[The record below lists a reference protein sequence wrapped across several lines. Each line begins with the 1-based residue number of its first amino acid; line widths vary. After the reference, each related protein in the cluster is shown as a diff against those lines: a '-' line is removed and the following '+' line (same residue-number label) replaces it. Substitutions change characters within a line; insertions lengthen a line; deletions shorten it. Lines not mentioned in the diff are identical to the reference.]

1 MTDDINNDPL
11 PSPKDIDGATQL
23 SVRAGLDDEGMRLDR
38 FICNSLEGITRTRIK
53 ELIKTGCILRQDKVI
68 SSPNARVKRHDIYEV
83 TMPPAA
89 SPEPVAQNIPLDV
102 IYEDDD
108 LIVINK
114 PAGLV
119 VHPATGHWQGTLVN
133 GLLYHCGE
141 SLSGIGGVK
150 RPGIVHRLDRQTSGL
165 MVVAKNDAA
174 HNGLSQ
180 QFADHGRTGPLVRAY
195 TALVWGAP
203 ASLDG
208 VIDTQIGRSSK
219 NALKMAVLKEG
230 GKKAVTHFKTA
241 ATYGQRRN
249 QAIQLASKGK
259 AQLKSKG
266 ADLALAAKVICR
278 LETGRTHQIRVHL
291 THIGHPLI
299 ADPLYGTGFKTKAER
314 LPQSLQH
321 SLTLFNRQALH
332 AHELGFEHPLS
343 GEHLVFTCELP
354 KKMKKIE
361 KLLESL

>member
-1 MTDDINNDPL
+1 MTDDINNDQL
-11 PSPKDIDGATQL
+11 PSPKDIDGSIQL
-23 SVRAGLDDEGMRLDR
+23 SVRANLDDEGMRLDR
-38 FICNSLEGITRTRIK
+38 FICNSLEGITRSRIK
-53 ELIKTGCILRQDKVI
+53 ELIKTGCILRQDTVI
-68 SSPNARVKRHDIYEV
+68 SSPNARVKLHDIYEV
-83 TMPPAA
+83 TLPPAA
-89 SPEPVAQNIPLDV
+89 SPEPIAQNIPLDV
-102 IYEDDD
+102 VYEDED

-133 GLLYHCGE
+133 ALLYHCGD

-195 TALVWGAP
+195 TALVWGTPAP
-203 ASLDG
+203 LQG
-208 VIDTQIGRSSK
+208 IVHTQIGRSTK
-219 NALKMAVLKEG
+219 NALKMAVVKER
-230 GKKAVTHFKTA
+230 GKKAVTHFETVA
-241 ATYGQRRN
+241 SYGQRRHK
-249 QAIQLASKGK
+249 AVQLAGKAKTQLRSKGT
-259 AQLKSKG
+259 
-266 ADLALAAKVICR
+266 DDALAAKVICR

-299 ADPLYGTGFKTKAER
+299 ADRLYGTGFKTKAEL
-314 LPQSLQH
+314 LPQALKRE
-321 SLTLFNRQALH
+321 LTLFSRQALH

-354 KKMKKIE
+354 IKMKKIE
-361 KLLESL
+361 KFLESL